1 MAATIFRRRY
11 RRVGSHLERRNNKL
25 EYQRRHD
32 MLEPR
37 KTGKGGQAMTSIALV
52 IIFAAI
58 MGYAWEV
65 MKDEKS

>member
-25 EYQRRHD
+25 EQRRRHVGLD
-32 MLEPR
+32 TG
-37 KTGKGGQAMTSIALV
+37 KTGKGGQTMASIALV

-58 MGYAWEV
+58 IGYAREAV
-65 MKDEKS
+65 KDEE